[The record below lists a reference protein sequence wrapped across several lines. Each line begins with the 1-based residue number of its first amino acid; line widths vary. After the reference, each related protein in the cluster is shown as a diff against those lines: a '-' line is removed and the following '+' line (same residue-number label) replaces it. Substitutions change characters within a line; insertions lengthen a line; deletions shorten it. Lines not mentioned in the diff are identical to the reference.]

1 MSVLVINSG
10 SSSIKYQLVD
20 PDTGEAVATGLVER
34 IGEENGLIRHAYGDR
49 VREIE
54 GPVADHGVGLETAID
69 LFEEIGPSLTD
80 GAIRA
85 VGHRIVQGGKYFDGP
100 ALVDDAVQAKIEEL
114 CPLAPLHNPA
124 HLKGIVVARRL
135 LPDVPHVA
143 IFDTAFFAKLP
154 AEAYTY
160 AIDKEVARKYELR
173 RYGFHGTSHSYVS
186 KKTAEVLGRPVE
198 DLKVIVCH
206 LGNGASISA
215 VDGGRAVETSM
226 GLTPLQGLVMGTR
239 SGDIDPSAV
248 TYLMEKLGKQPQEM
262 ADFLNKESGVLGI
275 TGISSDMRD
284 IENADNEGN
293 KMAHL
298 ALQMYTYRIKKYIG
312 AYAAAMNGVDII
324 VWTAG
329 VGENQTGLRWDACKD
344 MEYLGIK
351 LDKERNECRGV
362 EKILSADDSKVKVVL
377 VPTDEE
383 IVIARDTQELV
394 KNLKK

>member
-135 LPDVPHVA
+135 LPDVPHVVV
-143 IFDTAFFAKLP
+143 FDTAFFQSLP
-154 AEAYTY
+154 DEAAVY
-160 AIDKEVARKYELR
+160 ALDRDIADRYEVR
-173 RYGFHGTSHSYVS
+173 RYGAHGTSHHYVS
-186 KKTAEVLGRPVE
+186 GRVADILGR
-198 DLKVIVCH
+198 DNLKQIVLH
-206 LGNGASISA
+206 LGNGASVSA
-215 VDGGRAVETSM
+215 VESGRAVETSM
-226 GLTPLQGLVMGTR
+226 GLTPLEGLVMGTR
-239 SGDIDPSAV
+239 TGDIDPAV
-248 TYLMEKLGKQPQEM
+248 VFHLARVGGMSIDELDTLFNRG
-262 ADFLNKESGVLGI
+262 SGLKGL
-275 TGISSDMRD
+275 TGENDMRLVRS
-284 IENADNEGN
+284 
-293 KMAHL
+293 MAAAGDERART
-298 ALQMYTYRIKKYIG
+298 ALDVYAHRIVKYIG
-312 AYAAAMNGVDII
+312 AYAATMGGLDAITF
-324 VWTAG
+324 TAG
-329 VGENQTGLRWDACKD
+329 VGENDADLRADVIGRLEPFGVKINQELNAARS
-344 MEYLGIK
+344 
-351 LDKERNECRGV
+351 KEPR
-362 EKILSADDSKVKVVL
+362 ILSTADSRVAVL
-377 VPTDEE
+377 VVPTNEE
-383 IVIARDTQELV
+383 LAIARQAMSLV
-394 KNLKK
+394 